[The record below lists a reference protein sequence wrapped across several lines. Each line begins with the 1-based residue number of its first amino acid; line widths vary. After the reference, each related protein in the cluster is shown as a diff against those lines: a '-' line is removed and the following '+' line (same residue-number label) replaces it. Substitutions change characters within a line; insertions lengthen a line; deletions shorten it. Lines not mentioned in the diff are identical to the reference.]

1 MSGCYLRLVNDI
13 DVEISFTLMKLLC
26 KTIIGDFMLDFEYVE
41 DVEHVEIRPRAPD
54 IGFSAY
60 S

>member
-1 MSGCYLRLVNDI
+1 
-13 DVEISFTLMKLLC
+13 MKLLC

-41 DVEHVEIRPRAPD
+41 DVEHVETRPRAPD
-54 IGFSAY
+54 IGFFAS